1 MKATQC
7 VLSVS
12 SKSEK
17 AQEEHES
24 RGEHVFDKTTDDVG
38 QKGARAVVKGGHHIR
53 RRGVGVLG
61 NRLTGHSQCW
71 NVGRKTALRKSV
83 GQMVQSEWQGCTF
96 DGARHR
102 SLGMTKGRKNRMS
115 KHN

>member
-12 SKSEK
+12 VKSET

-24 RGEHVFDKTTDDVG
+24 RGEHVFDKTIAGVG
-38 QKGARAVVKGGHHIR
+38 QKGALAVAKPGHHI

-61 NRLTGHSQCW
+61 NQTHRPFTMLEG
-71 NVGRKTALRKSV
+71 GKKTLCKSV
-83 GQMVQSEWQGCTF
+83 GQMVQSGRQGRPF
-96 DGARHR
+96 DGTRHR
-102 SLGMTKGRKNRMS
+102 SLGMA
-115 KHN
+115 